1 MLDER
6 QLALKPIVG
15 ESVGHNARVSILLTL
30 AIMPFHSLPS
40 QKRYIICQSLTHKIS
55 DRLQHPKPNSIA
67 LRCRRRNAGP
77 GIPARVLLLLRGHG
91 YRLPTHVLSQSE
103 GRRQRLLF
111 PALGRFLDRRSVRR
125 LDEFRAHLDG
135 FLRPL

>member
-30 AIMPFHSLPS
+30 ASMLFHSLPS
-40 QKRYIICQSLTHKIS
+40 QKCYIICHSLTRKVL

-67 LRCRRRNAGP
+67 LRCRRRNTGP
-77 GIPARVLLLLRGHG
+77 GIPTRLLLLLRRHG

-103 GRRQRLLF
+103 GRRQRLLL
-111 PALGRFLDRRSVRR
+111 PTLGRFLDRRSVRWPN
-125 LDEFRAHLDG
+125 EFRAHLDS
-135 FLRPL
+135 FLWPL